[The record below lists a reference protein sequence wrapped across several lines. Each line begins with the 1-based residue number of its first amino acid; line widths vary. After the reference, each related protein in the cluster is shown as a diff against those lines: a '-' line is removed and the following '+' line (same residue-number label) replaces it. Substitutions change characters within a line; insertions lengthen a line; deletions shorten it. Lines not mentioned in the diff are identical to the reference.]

1 MSTMTDR
8 SQCSEQSNDDLTL
21 GSNFSEDQ
29 ETVTAT
35 TSSNS
40 REVGGAAVAG
50 GLAGLL
56 VAGPVGGLVAAGGGA
71 AVASKNKGKA
81 GNVARKTGEKLA
93 SAGDRLKT
101 FSKKHLPEKAS
112 KGIASAGNHLKT
124 FDEKHQVTKR
134 TSQVTKKTSESLVKS
149 YNFMADKFKPCNGK
163 MAETPQ

>member
-1 MSTMTDR
+1 MGTLAHVNNDIKMSTMSDR
-8 SQCSEQSNDDLTL
+8 SQGSEQHGDDLTL

-29 ETVTAT
+29 ETVTT
-35 TSSNS
+35 NSNS

-56 VAGPVGGLVAAGGGA
+56 VAGPVGGLVAASGGA

-81 GNVARKTGEKLA
+81 GNVARKTGETLA

-149 YNFMADKFKPCNGK
+149 YNF
-163 MAETPQ
+163 